1 MIRDKQAE
9 HLSSRQRTYIRRSL
23 ASERGLARFYGVS
36 VRTIRLVR
44 ATADPYHPA
53 RRFIPTRP
61 VLRNGQPRLDVLI
74 RS

>member
-9 HLSSRQRTYIRRSL
+9 HLSAEQRTRIRSSR
-23 ASERGLARFYGVS
+23 ATGQGLARFYGVS

-44 ATADPYHPA
+44 ATADLQHPL
-53 RRFIPTRP
+53 RKYP
-61 VLRNGQPRLDVLI
+61 VLRNGQHRLDTLI